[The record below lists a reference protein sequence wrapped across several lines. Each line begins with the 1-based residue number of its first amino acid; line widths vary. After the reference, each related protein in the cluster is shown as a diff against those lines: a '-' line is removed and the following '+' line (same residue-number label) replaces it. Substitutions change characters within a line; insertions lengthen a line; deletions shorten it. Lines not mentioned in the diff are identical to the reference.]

1 MDKQNTVVLDIG
13 ACSLKI
19 GSDAG
24 IRNVPNC
31 MFKSKMERRKLFISG
46 QIDSCKDHSGLFYLL
61 PFQKGYLVN
70 WDVQKQVW
78 DYAFGKEV
86 LNLKPTESSII
97 LTEPHYNFPTI
108 QEAMN
113 EIFFEEYQFQSILRT
128 NATTLSYRKYEEE
141 YPLEN
146 CCIVVD
152 AGYSFTHIV
161 PYHAGKKI
169 TSALCRID
177 VGGKLLTNH
186 FKEIISY
193 RQLQVMD
200 ETYVMNQVKEDACY
214 ISMDFFKDME
224 KSKLK
229 GDANTLVCDYVLPD
243 YTHIHRGFIKQKG
256 TTSEKNSKSQEQ
268 TIRLAGER
276 ISVPEVLFHPS
287 DIGIPQM
294 GIPEA
299 IVHSIEKCPEEL
311 RPHMYRNI
319 VLTGGSCLFKN
330 FKERVKREVRSLAPS
345 LYKVRVTMSDRPQE
359 YACAGGLAW
368 STADHFREHLLTL
381 EEYQE
386 AGQSACQRQ
395 FIDI

>member
-1 MDKQNTVVLDIG
+1 MEKQNTVVLDIG
-13 ACSLKI
+13 ACNLKI
-19 GSDAG
+19 GTDDG
-24 IRNVPNC
+24 IRNIPNC
-31 MFKSKMERRKLFISG
+31 IFKSKMERRKSFISG

-78 DYAFGKEV
+78 DYAFGKDV
-86 LNLKPTESSII
+86 LNLKPADTSII
-97 LTEPHYNFPTI
+97 LTEPHFNFPTI

-113 EIFFEEYQFQSILRT
+113 EIFFEEYEFQSILRT

-141 YPLEN
+141 FPLEN
-146 CCIVVD
+146 CCIIVD

-186 FKEIISY
+186 LKEIISY

-200 ETYVMNQVKEDACY
+200 ETYVMNQKKGAG
-214 ISMDFFKDME
+214 SE
-224 KSKLK
+224 KS
-229 GDANTLVCDYVLPD
+229 
-243 YTHIHRGFIKQKG
+243 
-256 TTSEKNSKSQEQ
+256 SKTQEQ

-319 VLTGGSCLFKN
+319 VLTGGSCNFKN
-330 FKERVKREVRSLAPS
+330 SKERVEREVRSLTPS